1 MGAGPRARL
10 GIVQGPALRPD
21 NQHMKILFD
30 FLPIVLFF
38 GMFKYAE
45 GHKDWAATTATD
57 WLGFM
62 VSGGVVGPS
71 EAPVLLA
78 TVVVI
83 IATLAQ
89 ILWLK
94 ARGKKV
100 DTMLWVSLALVTV
113 LGGAT
118 IYFHSENFI
127 KWKPTVLYWV
137 MGSALLVG
145 QLVFKKNGIK
155 SLMGAQMEL
164 PDAIWRAVNFS
175 WIGFF
180 AVMGVLNLW
189 VAFTFSTD
197 TWVNFKLFGGLG
209 LMVVFVLA
217 QAVYLN
223 KHIKPGTTP

>member
-1 MGAGPRARL
+1 
-10 GIVQGPALRPD
+10 
-21 NQHMKILFD
+21 MKILLD

-45 GHKDWAATTATD
+45 GNKEWAAATATD

-62 VSGGVVGPS
+62 VSGGVVGPA

-89 ILWLK
+89 IIWLK
-94 ARGKKV
+94 AMRKKV

-118 IYFHSENFI
+118 IYFHSESFI

-137 MGSALLVG
+137 MGAALLIG
-145 QLVFKKNGIK
+145 QLVFRKNGIK
-155 SLMGAQMEL
+155 SLMGAQMNL
-164 PDAIWRAVNFS
+164 PDAVWRTVNLS
-175 WIGFF
+175 WVAFF
-180 AVMGVLNLW
+180 AVMGVINIW
-189 VAFTFSTD
+189 VAYNFPTS
-197 TWVNFKLFGGLG
+197 TWVNFKLFGGMG

-223 KHIKPGTTP
+223 KYIKQDPTP

>member
-1 MGAGPRARL
+1 
-10 GIVQGPALRPD
+10 
-21 NQHMKILFD
+21 MKILFD
-30 FLPIVLFF
+30 FLPIALFF

-45 GHKDWAATTATD
+45 GHKDWAASTATE

-62 VSGGVVGPS
+62 VSGGVVGPA

-83 IATLAQ
+83 VATLLQ

-94 ARGKKV
+94 ARGRKV
-100 DTMLWVSLALVTV
+100 DTMLWVSLGLVTA

-137 MGSALLVG
+137 MGGALLFG
-145 QLVFKKNGIK
+145 QLVLKKNGIK
-155 SLMGAQMEL
+155 SLMGAQMVL
-164 PDAIWRAVNFS
+164 PDAVWRTVNFS
-175 WIGFF
+175 WVAFFTLMGF
-180 AVMGVLNLW
+180 LNLW
-189 VAFTFSTD
+189 VAFNFSTS

-209 LMVVFVLA
+209 LMLVFVLV
-217 QAVYLN
+217 QAAFLN
-223 KHIKPGTTP
+223 KHIKTDTAP

>member
-1 MGAGPRARL
+1 
-10 GIVQGPALRPD
+10 
-21 NQHMKILFD
+21 MKILFD
-30 FLPIVLFF
+30 FLPIALFF

-45 GHKDWAATTATD
+45 GNKEWAAGVATD

-62 VSGGVVGPS
+62 VSGGVVGPT

-83 IATLAQ
+83 AATLAQ
-89 ILWLK
+89 IVWLK

-100 DTMLWVSLALVTV
+100 DTMLWVSLALVTL

-137 MGSALLVG
+137 MGTALLVG
-145 QLVFKKNGIK
+145 QLVFNKNGIK
-155 SLMGAQMEL
+155 SLMGAQMKL
-164 PDAIWRAVNFS
+164 PDTVWRTVNFS
-175 WIGFF
+175 WVGFF
-180 AVMGVLNLW
+180 VVMGVVNLW
-189 VAFTFSTD
+189 VAFNFPTS

-209 LMVVFVLA
+209 LMLVFVLL
-217 QAVYLN
+217 QAVILN
-223 KHIKPGTTP
+223 KHIEQGPSA